1 MKLQDLLTQLLAQ
14 IQDDTNL
21 SDEVRDNAIELVSVV
36 SQDPFPDNIRA
47 LAIVLEK
54 MGETTK
60 YLSALETIKNIEAKS
75 DQL

>member
-21 SDEVRDNAIELVSVV
+21 SDEVRDDAIELVSVV
-36 SQDPFPDNIRA
+36 SQDPSPDNIRA

>member
-36 SQDPFPDNIRA
+36 SQDPSPDNIRT